1 MYIQTYMQQFVKS
14 VNKIYIIRHGQS
26 IWNQD
31 SKFTGWTDIPLTK
44 YGEQEAI
51 TISEKMLERNINP
64 TIIFSSA
71 LERCISTANIMKRTL
86 DNKNKTNIP
95 LHTSWRLNEKHYG
108 TLEGVPR
115 RYIGETFGDN
125 FTELL
130 RSNYYM
136 KPPIISDKYNNNFSV
151 YENCYYESVKYGE
164 SKEDVLN
171 RVLPYFEND
180 IQYTLKNGKIPLIV
194 SHKHCV
200 RVLMKYLLNM
210 DDYDFENYTFPPSS
224 IMELEFDNK
233 RNLKGYDI
241 IKY

>member
-1 MYIQTYMQQFVKS
+1 
-14 VNKIYIIRHGQS
+14 
-26 IWNQD
+26 
-31 SKFTGWTDIPLTK
+31 
-44 YGEQEAI
+44 
-51 TISEKMLERNINP
+51 
-64 TIIFSSA
+64 
-71 LERCISTANIMKRTL
+71 
-86 DNKNKTNIP
+86 
-95 LHTSWRLNEKHYG
+95 
-108 TLEGVPR
+108 
-115 RYIGETFGDN
+115 
-125 FTELL
+125 
-130 RSNYYM
+130 M